1 MRGHSRFKNG
11 DASLA
16 DMPGM
21 HVLAV
26 TQAKMWMAGLKRGR
40 GKGRGEPEARRL
52 LTSVSLS
59 TSARFPGDN
68 RAAA

>member
-1 MRGHSRFKNG
+1 MRGHSRLKNG
-11 DASLA
+11 AALLA

-21 HVLAV
+21 HILTV
-26 TQAKMWMAGLKRGR
+26 TQAKMWMAGVKGGR
-40 GKGRGEPEARRL
+40 GKGRGESEARRL

-59 TSARFPGDN
+59 TSAGFPGDN